1 MASSELCQILN
12 NANANLYPS
21 DPQPNLL
28 NMTVRAP
35 QLSELTFNNNNI
47 NTTGKSSS
55 THTSRCQ
62 PRPDAPLSP
71 IPAV

>member
-47 NTTGKSSS
+47 NTTGKSS
-55 THTSRCQ
+55 RRQ

>member
-28 NMTVRAP
+28 NMALRVP
-35 QLSELTFNNNNI
+35 QLSDLTFNNNNNNI
-47 NTTGKSSS
+47 NTTGESSR
-55 THTSRCQ
+55 THTTHLA
-62 PRPDAPLSP
+62 RPATL
-71 IPAV
+71 